1 MRVISLS
8 LVFLPIFVAKSLANR
23 SSLQSL
29 VLVVPVSSSPVQI
42 ERTLARWSCQRFF
55 SAFFEKAIAKILS
68 QVYTLSIGYRA
79 SEEEAPVHEI
89 ITLRHDDTSI
99 AFDTTAATWSL
110 TDLWRAAGSPENREP
125 WNWARKEG
133 KRYLETLATTL
144 HVTWSP
150 ENLSHSQVFAPEDH
164 DGPEEHTAHTHVER
178 DSHVTWSPENLC
190 ATQVL
195 APEDHVSSGESQ
207 LFETRRGR
215 GGGTWG
221 HQLVG
226 LEYARYLSP
235 ALSIACNQFLLDYWR
250 GAHQPPDPRVAA
262 LEQRVAALEQARQP
276 AQETLTITVSL
287 DPSERINVMRDLG
300 GIVTPSQ
307 LFAELRRRGQ
317 AATSTGIRQWLHRA
331 AKRGELRRR
340 HRGQYE
346 VSDTDTPPANKEH

>member
-1 MRVISLS
+1 
-8 LVFLPIFVAKSLANR
+8 
-23 SSLQSL
+23 
-29 VLVVPVSSSPVQI
+29 
-42 ERTLARWSCQRFF
+42 
-55 SAFFEKAIAKILS
+55 
-68 QVYTLSIGYRA
+68 
-79 SEEEAPVHEI
+79 VHKI

-110 TDLWRAAGSPENREP
+110 TDLWRAAGSPHGKEVWRWMETEQAREYLDTL
-125 WNWARKEG
+125 
-133 KRYLETLATTL
+133 KRNLAKNE
-144 HVTWSP
+144 VSP
-150 ENLSHSQVFAPEDH
+150 DL
-164 DGPEEHTAHTHVER
+164 
-178 DSHVTWSPENLC
+178 
-190 ATQVL
+190 
-195 APEDHVSSGESQ
+195 VSDEVAIII
-207 LFETRRGR
+207 TRRGGAGS

-250 GAHQPPDPRVAA
+250 GGHQTPDPRVAA

-317 AATSTGIRQWLHRA
+317 AVNYTSILQWLHQA

-346 VSDTDTPPANKEH
+346 VSDEDTPPANKEH